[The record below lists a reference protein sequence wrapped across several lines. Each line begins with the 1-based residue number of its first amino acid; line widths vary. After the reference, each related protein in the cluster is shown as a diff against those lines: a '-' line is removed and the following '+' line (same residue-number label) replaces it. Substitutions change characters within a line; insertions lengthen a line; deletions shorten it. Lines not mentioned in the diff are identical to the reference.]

1 MIFQRKELGNPG
13 LGLLEIEL
21 KKRKVFKMDKEDK
34 EIDLE
39 HHEEI
44 QGHEEQKSTSA
55 DNGDIEVESSEV
67 EREQQ
72 DKTFDELKEE
82 NKNLSDKMMRALAE
96 TENIRKKFFKEK
108 KDAEIYGGT
117 KLARDLL
124 SVLDNLN
131 RALEIVD
138 GEMKEKQNAFF
149 EGIELTKKELL
160 NTFSNHEINE
170 LTPQEGE
177 KFDPKFH
184 QAMFEGPHPNIE
196 KGNIIQVMANG
207 FTIGERLL
215 RAAQVGVS
223 SGVVQNKEEDD
234 KSN

>member
-1 MIFQRKELGNPG
+1 MG
-13 LGLLEIEL
+13 
-21 KKRKVFKMDKEDK
+21 KEDI
-34 EIDLE
+34 ETDPE
-39 HHEEI
+39 HYE
-44 QGHEEQKSTSA
+44 EEQSPST
-55 DNGDIEVESSEV
+55 DNGDEQAETAEVESE
-67 EREQQ
+67 EKE
-72 DKTFDELKEE
+72 KTLDELKEE

-96 TENIRKKFFKEK
+96 TENMRKKFFKEK

-131 RALEIVD
+131 RALESVD
-138 GEMKEKQNAFF
+138 DEMKEKQNAFF

-170 LTPQEGE
+170 LAPKEGE

-184 QAMFEGPHPNIE
+184 QAMFEGPHQTIE

-215 RAAQVGVS
+215 RAAQIGVS
-223 SGVVQNKEEDD
+223 SGIIQNKKEDD
-234 KSN
+234 QDT

>member
-1 MIFQRKELGNPG
+1 ME
-13 LGLLEIEL
+13 
-21 KKRKVFKMDKEDK
+21 KEDIG
-34 EIDLE
+34 IDPKD
-39 HHEEI
+39 HEEI
-44 QGHEEQKSTSA
+44 QNNEEETESLT
-55 DNGDIEVESSEV
+55 DNEEKVEDSDV
-67 EREQQ
+67 ETEKVE
-72 DKTFDELKEE
+72 KTLEELKEE
-82 NKNLSDKMMRALAE
+82 NKTLSDKMMRALAE

-117 KLARDLL
+117 KLARDIL

-131 RALEIVD
+131 RALESVD
-138 GEMKEKQNAFF
+138 DEMMEKQNAFL

-170 LTPQEGE
+170 LAPEEGE
-177 KFDPKFH
+177 RFNPKFH
-184 QAMFEGPHPNIE
+184 QAMFEAPHTDIE

-223 SGVVQNKEEDD
+223 SGVIQNKKD
-234 KSN
+234 

>member
-1 MIFQRKELGNPG
+1 MG
-13 LGLLEIEL
+13 
-21 KKRKVFKMDKEDK
+21 KEDVSMESEDHGETQK
-34 EIDLE
+34 NE
-39 HHEEI
+39 EEI
-44 QGHEEQKSTSA
+44 VSLTNDREMDAEDIQEESK
-55 DNGDIEVESSEV
+55 EEE
-67 EREQQ
+67 
-72 DKTFDELKEE
+72 KTLDELKEE
-82 NKNLSDKMMRALAE
+82 NKILSDKMMRALAE

-131 RALEIVD
+131 RALESVD
-138 GEMKEKQNAFF
+138 DEMMEKQNAFL

-160 NTFSNHEINE
+160 NAFSNHDINE
-170 LTPQEGE
+170 LAPQEGE

-184 QAMFEGPHPNIE
+184 QAMFEGPHTDIE

-223 SGVVQNKEEDD
+223 SGIIQNK
-234 KSN
+234 KGVN

>member
-1 MIFQRKELGNPG
+1 
-13 LGLLEIEL
+13 
-21 KKRKVFKMDKEDK
+21 MDKEDVGMNPEDNEETQNHK
-34 EIDLE
+34 EVIEAFTDNEEAEESHFETEGEEKTLE
-39 HHEEI
+39 
-44 QGHEEQKSTSA
+44 
-55 DNGDIEVESSEV
+55 
-67 EREQQ
+67 
-72 DKTFDELKEE
+72 ELKEE
-82 NKNLSDKMMRALAE
+82 NKTLSDKMMRALAE

-131 RALEIVD
+131 RALESVD
-138 GEMKEKQNAFF
+138 HEMMEKQNAFL

-160 NTFSNHEINE
+160 NTFSNHEIDE
-170 LTPQEGE
+170 LAPEEGE

-207 FTIGERLL
+207 FTIGDRLL

-223 SGVVQNKEEDD
+223 SGVIQNKKD
-234 KSN
+234 

>member
-1 MIFQRKELGNPG
+1 MG
-13 LGLLEIEL
+13 
-21 KKRKVFKMDKEDK
+21 KEDI
-34 EIDLE
+34 ETDQDNYE
-39 HHEEI
+39 QEQGASTNNEDEQEEA
-44 QGHEEQKSTSA
+44 S
-55 DNGDIEVESSEV
+55 EVESE
-67 EREQQ
+67 EQE
-72 DKTFDELKEE
+72 KTLEELKEE
-82 NKNLSDKMMRALAE
+82 NKNISDKMMRALAE

-131 RALEIVD
+131 RALESVD
-138 GEMKEKQNAFF
+138 DEMKEKQNAFF

-170 LTPQEGE
+170 LAPKEGE

-184 QAMFEGPHPNIE
+184 QAMFEGPHQNIE

-215 RAAQVGVS
+215 RAAQIGVS
-223 SGVVQNKEEDD
+223 SGIIQNKKEDD
-234 KSN
+234 QGT

>member
-1 MIFQRKELGNPG
+1 
-13 LGLLEIEL
+13 
-21 KKRKVFKMDKEDK
+21 MDKEDIRMDPEDNEETQNHK
-34 EIDLE
+34 
-39 HHEEI
+39 EEI
-44 QGHEEQKSTSA
+44 ESSA
-55 DNGDIEVESSEV
+55 DNKEKEAEDSHLETEDE
-67 EREQQ
+67 E
-72 DKTFDELKEE
+72 KTLEELKEE
-82 NKNLSDKMMRALAE
+82 NKTLSDKMMRALAE
-96 TENIRKKFFKEK
+96 TENIRKKFFKER

-117 KLARDLL
+117 KLARDIL

-131 RALEIVD
+131 RALESVD
-138 GEMKEKQNAFF
+138 DEMMEKQNAFL

-170 LTPQEGE
+170 LAPEEGE

-184 QAMFEGPHPNIE
+184 QAMFEGPHQDIE

-223 SGVVQNKEEDD
+223 SGIIQSKKEE
-234 KSN
+234 NQET

>member
-1 MIFQRKELGNPG
+1 MLFEKYAVKG
-13 LGLLEIEL
+13 
-21 KKRKVFKMDKEDK
+21 KVFKMSKENIEADQ
-34 EIDLE
+34 E
-39 HHEEI
+39 HHEEKRVEK
-44 QGHEEQKSTSA
+44 QTTSI
-55 DNGDIEVESSEV
+55 NNEVEEVEISEV
-67 EREQQ
+67 EGEEQE
-72 DKTFDELKEE
+72 KTFDELKEE
-82 NKNLSDKMMRALAE
+82 NKDLSDKMMRALAE

-108 KDAEIYGGT
+108 KDAEVYGGT

-131 RALEIVD
+131 RALESVD
-138 GEMKEKQNAFF
+138 DQMKEKQNAFL

-170 LTPQEGE
+170 LAPMEGE

-207 FTIGERLL
+207 FTIGDRLL

-223 SGVVQNKEEDD
+223 SGVIQNKEEDE
-234 KSN
+234 KEN

>member
-1 MIFQRKELGNPG
+1 
-13 LGLLEIEL
+13 
-21 KKRKVFKMDKEDK
+21 MDKEDIGMNPEDNGEK
-34 EIDLE
+34 QNNK
-39 HHEEI
+39 EEI
-44 QGHEEQKSTSA
+44 ETFTDNKEKEAEDSNLEIEGEE
-55 DNGDIEVESSEV
+55 
-67 EREQQ
+67 
-72 DKTFDELKEE
+72 KTLEELKEE

-117 KLARDLL
+117 KLARDIL

-131 RALEIVD
+131 RALESVD
-138 GEMKEKQNAFF
+138 HEMMEKQNAFL

-170 LTPQEGE
+170 LAPEEGE

-184 QAMFEGPHPNIE
+184 QAMFEGPHPDIE

-223 SGVVQNKEEDD
+223 SGVIQNKKD
-234 KSN
+234 KSQET

>member
-1 MIFQRKELGNPG
+1 MLFEKYAVKG
-13 LGLLEIEL
+13 
-21 KKRKVFKMDKEDK
+21 KVFKMSKENTEADQ
-34 EIDLE
+34 E
-39 HHEEI
+39 HHEEKCE
-44 QGHEEQKSTSA
+44 EEQTTSIS
-55 DNGDIEVESSEV
+55 NEVEEVESLEV
-67 EREQQ
+67 EGEEQE
-72 DKTFDELKEE
+72 KTFEELKEE
-82 NKNLSDKMMRALAE
+82 NKDLLDRMMRALAE

-108 KDAEIYGGT
+108 KDAEVYGGT

-131 RALEIVD
+131 RALESVD
-138 GEMKEKQNAFF
+138 DQMKEKQNAFL

-170 LTPQEGE
+170 LAPMEGE

-223 SGVVQNKEEDD
+223 SGVIQNNEEDNKET
-234 KSN
+234 

>member
-1 MIFQRKELGNPG
+1 
-13 LGLLEIEL
+13 
-21 KKRKVFKMDKEDK
+21 MDKEDI
-34 EIDLE
+34 ETDPE
-39 HHEEI
+39 QYE
-44 QGHEEQKSTSA
+44 EEQSPST
-55 DNGDIEVESSEV
+55 DNEDEQEETSEV
-67 EREQQ
+67 EAEEQE
-72 DKTFDELKEE
+72 KTLEELKEE

-131 RALEIVD
+131 RALESVD
-138 GEMKEKQNAFF
+138 DEMKEKQNAFL

-170 LTPQEGE
+170 LAPKEGE

-184 QAMFEGPHPNIE
+184 QAMFEGPHQNIE

-215 RAAQVGVS
+215 RAAQIGVS
-223 SGVVQNKEEDD
+223 SGIIPNEKEDD
-234 KSN
+234 QDT

>member
-1 MIFQRKELGNPG
+1 
-13 LGLLEIEL
+13 
-21 KKRKVFKMDKEDK
+21 
-34 EIDLE
+34 
-39 HHEEI
+39 
-44 QGHEEQKSTSA
+44 
-55 DNGDIEVESSEV
+55 
-67 EREQQ
+67 
-72 DKTFDELKEE
+72 
-82 NKNLSDKMMRALAE
+82 MMRALAE

-131 RALEIVD
+131 RALESVD
-138 GEMKEKQNAFF
+138 DQMKEKQNAFF

-170 LTPQEGE
+170 LAPKEGE

-184 QAMFEGPHPNIE
+184 QAMFEGPHQNIE

-215 RAAQVGVS
+215 RAAQIGVS
-223 SGVVQNKEEDD
+223 SGIIQNEKEND
-234 KSN
+234 KDT

>member
-1 MIFQRKELGNPG
+1 MG
-13 LGLLEIEL
+13 
-21 KKRKVFKMDKEDK
+21 KEDI
-34 EIDLE
+34 ETDPE
-39 HHEEI
+39 HYE
-44 QGHEEQKSTSA
+44 EEQSPSN
-55 DNGDIEVESSEV
+55 DNEDGQSETLEVESE
-67 EREQQ
+67 EQE
-72 DKTFDELKEE
+72 KTLEELKEE
-82 NKNLSDKMMRALAE
+82 NKNISDKMMRALAE

-131 RALEIVD
+131 RALESVD
-138 GEMKEKQNAFF
+138 DEMKEKQNAFF

-170 LTPQEGE
+170 LAPKEGE

-184 QAMFEGPHPNIE
+184 QAMFEAHHQNIE

-215 RAAQVGVS
+215 RAAQIGVS
-223 SGVVQNKEEDD
+223 SGITQNKKEDD
-234 KSN
+234 QDN